1 MIRGKEGRTKRD
13 FTPSSQIKYFNTWL
27 YQRQTCSR
35 FLSLLNVKC
44 IHAPQ
49 MQTTEVVT
57 NVLATNFVPQPRLTG
72 RLSVFTTHQTLL
84 LNSRSHVQ
92 KNSRPNNQSGGD
104 PEVAGRNRKREGR
117 SASHLNVIRG
127 APTRARCDWLKGRA
141 LSAYA
146 PLPHPPTL

>member
-1 MIRGKEGRTKRD
+1 MALPKTD
-13 FTPSSQIKYFNTWL
+13 LF
-27 YQRQTCSR
+27 R
-35 FLSLLNVKC
+35 FPSLLNAKC

-127 APTRARCDWLKGRA
+127 APTRARCDWLKGGRCR
-141 LSAYA
+141 
-146 PLPHPPTL
+146 PTPPSRTRRPSSWLYTCSVAGPAMWISSR